1 MKAKSI
7 VILLIVISILSMS
20 FCVKAATGD
29 KYDIVISANNT
40 TLKAGD
46 TVTLSLKIDNINIF
60 KEFFKSIK
68 NKFKAYSL

>member
-40 TLKAGD
+40 TVKAGD
-46 TVTLSLKIDNINIF
+46 TVTLSLKIDNINIQSG
-60 KEFFKSIK
+60 E
-68 NKFKAYSL
+68 